1 MSRIHEN
8 LPVKQFEKP
17 DSVETAYVC
26 KKSGLLA
33 VDGVCNADPRGSMA
47 YTEYF
52 AKGTA
57 PTKSCDVHVAIKVCS
72 ETKLLPTSSCTA
84 REKI

>member
-8 LPVKQFEKP
+8 LPVRQFEQP

-33 VDGVCNADPRGSMA
+33 VDGVCTEIREAPWLTRNILQKARHRPRAAM
-47 YTEYF
+47 
-52 AKGTA
+52 
-57 PTKSCDVHVAIKVCS
+57 
-72 ETKLLPTSSCTA
+72 CT
-84 REKI
+84 RL

>member
-8 LPVKQFEKP
+8 LPVRHFEQP

-33 VDGVCNADPRGSMA
+33 VDGVCTGDPRGSMA
-47 YTEYF
+47 YTEYLQRHD
-52 AKGTA
+52 T
-57 PTKSCDVHVAIKVCS
+57 DQ
-72 ETKLLPTSSCTA
+72 ELRLCT
-84 REKI
+84 RL